1 MAKLEALLS
10 WPTGPYLCCNLH
22 SGLISDTMSCYFLS
36 PHLSSPP
43 APRPPFHKHTKHATA
58 SVPLYCWEHSSN
70 SYLIGSHTHFRSPLK
85 YHLVRVLS
93 LTSLYLSPLE
103 HDCNDSKCF
112 YRACHVLDISVS
124 AILYV
129 YSCIILAT
137 SWNKTII
144 ISILQKR
151 KLRHRE
157 LKSLA

>member
-1 MAKLEALLS
+1 MAYRTLPVLQPPFWANLRHHVLLLS
-10 WPTGPYLCCNLH
+10 LP
-22 SGLISDTMSCYFLS
+22 S
-36 PHLSSPP
+36 PLSSPP

-85 YHLVRVLS
+85 CHLVRVLS

-137 SWNKTII
+137 S
-144 ISILQKR
+144 
-151 KLRHRE
+151 
-157 LKSLA
+157 